1 MDGASFNDAPEEQP
15 QVDNGMD
22 MNQEPNQETADMPQD
37 AMPPMEQPENQDMS
51 NNEPSDDSTMS
62 IINQLSDTDREAVR
76 AYAESML
83 NRDETVDNNSNENPD
98 GPAEPM
104 QETKSVIFT
113 KGQLREMNENFG
125 PTADELEKTKQNM
138 FSKKTNDKN
147 NKTPF
152 DKPKFH

>member
-1 MDGASFNDAPEEQP
+1 MDGASFNDVPEEQP

-37 AMPPMEQPENQDMS
+37 AMPPIEQPENQDMA
-51 NNEPSDDSTMS
+51 NNEPADDSTMS

-98 GPAEPM
+98 GPSEPM

-138 FSKKTNDKN
+138 FSKKTNDRN

-152 DKPKFH
+152 DKPKFN